1 MLPFHFFLHCHAA
14 CSDSGL
20 LIVMLPAQ
28 RLLLKQPA
36 FNEAQFLLI
45 RRAVA
50 VIWLIFIGTVL
61 GTTGLTLYCGR

>member
-1 MLPFHFFLHCHAA
+1 M
-14 CSDSGL
+14 
-20 LIVMLPAQ
+20 PAQ

-50 VIWLIFIGTVL
+50 VIWLIFVGTVL
-61 GTTGLTLYCGR
+61 GTTGLTLYCSR